1 MKKRMTLKQFI
12 RKFKNE
18 INEHILNACPE
29 APLNDT
35 ERELWVLNDEML
47 RQWAR
52 SEGARI

>member
-12 RKFKNE
+12 AKYRKE
-18 INEHILNACPE
+18 LNEHILNACPE

-35 ERELWVLNDEML
+35 ERELWVLNDEGL
-47 RQWAR
+47 YKWAR